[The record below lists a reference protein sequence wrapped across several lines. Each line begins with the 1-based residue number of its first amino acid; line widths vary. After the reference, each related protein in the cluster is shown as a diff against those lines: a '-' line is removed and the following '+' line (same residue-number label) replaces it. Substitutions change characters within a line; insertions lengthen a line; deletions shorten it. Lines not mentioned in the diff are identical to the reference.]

1 MNRVV
6 PAIDK
11 PVKTTDKRGRG
22 RPSKFSDALASA
34 ICARLSEGESLV
46 RICEDRAMPARRTV
60 LKWMSTDTNFCTSI
74 ARAREE
80 QAEHLAEEIVT
91 IADTCTDA
99 HKARLQIDARKWY
112 ASKLAPKKYGDKLD
126 LSAHIAGEIIV
137 EIGGNID

>member
-1 MNRVV
+1 MSQSV

-11 PVKTTDKRGRG
+11 PAKTTTKQGRG
-22 RPSKFSDALASA
+22 RPSEFSDALASA
-34 ICARLSEGESLV
+34 ICVRLSEGESLV

-91 IADTCTDA
+91 IADTCTDP

-112 ASKLAPKKYGDKLD
+112 ASKLAPKKYGEKLD
-126 LSAHIAGEIIV
+126 LKANHSGEIRIV
-137 EIGGNID
+137 IGGDI